1 MRQRGFCTKAIH
13 EGHENFRPDATLIP
27 IYQSVAYPYHDAREA
42 AEIFRAEKH
51 GYTYGR
57 WDNPT
62 VEAFEKRM
70 AALEGAEAAI
80 ATASGMAAIFLLT
93 HHLVQAGDDIVS
105 SNRVYGGTFGLFDVG
120 LPRMGARVHWI
131 TQPDSLDAW
140 KAAITPRTRFLYV
153 ESPSNPGL
161 FVGDIRALAN
171 LAHAH
176 QLPLVV
182 DNTIC
187 TPALQRPL
195 ELGADI
201 VVHSTTK
208 YICGNSSALGGIIIG
223 SKQLIEDGIR
233 KGPIRYLGPAMSP
246 FNAWL
251 NLLSLEHLSL
261 RMDQHCR
268 NALALAQWL
277 EKHPQVVSV
286 NYPGLPS
293 NPYHRL
299 VAPQM
304 KGCSSLLSF
313 VIRGGYDEVVKVMDS
328 LELWTH
334 ATHLGTCKTIV
345 THPASTTHSAM
356 GPEELR
362 KADIPPTMIR
372 VSVGL
377 EDIADLIADIEQ
389 ALAKAFGQSPG
400 TAVPAAGA
408 RGQVVATS

>member
-1 MRQRGFCTKAIH
+1 MRRRGFDTKAIH
-13 EGHENFRPDATLIP
+13 EGHRNFRPDSTLVP
-27 IYQSVAYPYHDAREA
+27 IYQSVAYPYEDAREA
-42 AEIFRAEKH
+42 AEIFRGEKH

-62 VEAFEKRM
+62 VEVFERRM

-80 ATASGMAAIFLLT
+80 ATASGMSAIFLLT
-93 HHLVQAGDDIVS
+93 HHLVKAGDDIVS
-105 SNRVYGGTFGLFDVG
+105 SNRVYGGTFGLFDTG
-120 LPRMGARVHWI
+120 LPRMGAAVNWVTR
-131 TQPDSLDAW
+131 PESLEAW
-140 KAAITPRTRFLYV
+140 EAAITPRTRFVFV

-161 FVGDIRALAN
+161 FIGDIRK
-171 LAHAH
+171 LAHLAH
-176 QLPLVV
+176 SRGIPLVV

-187 TPALQRPL
+187 TPALQRPI
-195 ELGADI
+195 EMGADV

-208 YICGNSSALGGIIIG
+208 YICGNASALGGIVIG
-223 SKQLIEDGIR
+223 SRQLVEEGLR
-233 KGPIRYLGPAMSP
+233 QGPIRYLGPAMSP

-261 RMDQHCR
+261 RMQRHCE
-268 NALALAQWL
+268 NAQALAEWL
-277 EKHPQVVSV
+277 ERHPQVDSV

-293 NPYHRL
+293 NPYHGM

-313 VIRGGYDEVVKVMDS
+313 VIKGGYDDAVTVIDS

-362 KADIPPTMIR
+362 KAGIPPSLIR

-377 EDIADLIADIEQ
+377 EDAADIIADIEQ
-389 ALAKAFGQSPG
+389 ALAKIGAKSS
-400 TAVPAAGA
+400 AGA
-408 RGQVVATS
+408 R